1 MSNFSKDA
9 ANPGQANRGQ
19 VSRRRFL
26 GRAGAASAAG
36 IAASGMAAS
45 AAAAVL
51 PGATINTFK
60 GKYAVDGHRIV
71 DGFMASPRGKT
82 GLDVVVLVSE
92 SGKIDAAAEAAA
104 RSYAA
109 SGWLAIAPDL
119 PATYRAAALAGKPAM
134 VAALTRDVPRLKR
147 LARGSGKV
155 AIVTV

>member
-1 MSNFSKDA
+1 MSNISNDA
-9 ANPGQANRGQ
+9 ASRDT
-19 VSRRRFL
+19 VSRRAFL
-26 GRAGAASAAG
+26 GHAGIGAAAAG
-36 IAASGMAAS
+36 IAVNP
-45 AAAAVL
+45 AAAAL
-51 PGATINTFK
+51 SGASIKTFK
-60 GKYAVDGHRIV
+60 GKYAIDGHRIV

-82 GLDVVVLVSE
+82 GLDVVVLLSE
-92 SGKIDAAAEAAA
+92 SGKLDAAAEAAA

-119 PATYRAAALAGKPAM
+119 PATYRAAAPAGKPAM